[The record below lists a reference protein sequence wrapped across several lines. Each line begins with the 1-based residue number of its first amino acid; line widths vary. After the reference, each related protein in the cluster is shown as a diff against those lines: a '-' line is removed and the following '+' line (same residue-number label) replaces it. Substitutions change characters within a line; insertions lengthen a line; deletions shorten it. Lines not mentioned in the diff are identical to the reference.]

1 MLPRSRRERPTTT
14 EAAPIG
20 VPEPCRSGAW
30 SSERLGGKDSN
41 RDYLIQRTAGPSVSV
56 GYRSSRRMVAPFREA
71 RFGMLTPIE
80 FEIEQHQHH
89 KPGA

>member
-1 MLPRSRRERPTTT
+1 
-14 EAAPIG
+14 
-20 VPEPCRSGAW
+20 
-30 SSERLGGKDSN
+30 
-41 RDYLIQRTAGPSVSV
+41 
-56 GYRSSRRMVAPFREA
+56 MVAPFREA